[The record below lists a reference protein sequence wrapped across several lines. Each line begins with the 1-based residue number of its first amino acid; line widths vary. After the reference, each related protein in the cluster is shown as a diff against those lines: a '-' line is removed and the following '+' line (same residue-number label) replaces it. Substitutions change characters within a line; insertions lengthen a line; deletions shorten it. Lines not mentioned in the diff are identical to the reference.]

1 MEEETVYQGIVW
13 DLYREHIKK
22 FSHAKVRG
30 EPTDL
35 EMKAAF
41 QEMLPETLV
50 TVLAQE
56 KVGMVVQFHH
66 VVTFPGQEVI
76 AVSDIKAFL
85 TERYGGG
92 KFKLNLY
99 RGIHFLSTKN
109 FETTGLPLWK
119 EFVQKS
125 DASQS

>member
-1 MEEETVYQGIVW
+1 MEEETIYHGIVW
-13 DLYREHIKK
+13 ELYREHIKK

-30 EPTDL
+30 EPSDA
-35 EMKAAF
+35 EMKEAF
-41 QEMLPETLV
+41 QKLLPEASV

-66 VVTFPGQEVI
+66 VVTFPGPEVMG
-76 AVSDIKAFL
+76 VSDIKSFL
-85 TERYGGG
+85 SERYGGG

-109 FETTGLPLWK
+109 FETSGLPLWK
-119 EFVQKS
+119 EFVQRS

>member
-1 MEEETVYQGIVW
+1 MEEEPIYQGIVW

-30 EPTDL
+30 EPSDV
-35 EMKAAF
+35 EMKEAF

-50 TVLAQE
+50 TVLVQE

-66 VVTFPGQEVI
+66 VVTFPSQEVI
-76 AVSDIKAFL
+76 GVSDIKAFL
-85 TERYGGG
+85 SARYGGG

-125 DASQS
+125 NASQS